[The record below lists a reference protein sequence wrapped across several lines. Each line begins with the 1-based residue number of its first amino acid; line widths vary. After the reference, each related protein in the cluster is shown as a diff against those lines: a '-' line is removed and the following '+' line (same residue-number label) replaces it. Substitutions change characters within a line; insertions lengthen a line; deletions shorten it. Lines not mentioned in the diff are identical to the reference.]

1 MPGWREEF
9 LAGIREAEQKHPANH
24 ELVVACSQLAD
35 RVSALEAEKAALL
48 IQQQAA
54 SSSTPSRSTSRDPKG
69 KDPTSE
75 PLDPSNDTPLV
86 AKLRLELAEALRAR
100 GQFNARLQTAED
112 ELARLRTKTTSDG
125 KTLQELA
132 SERKLLARKLRDR
145 EEELRAKSKLL
156 ADVQDELAVLNM
168 QLDQVEKNLKIKESE
183 NRELVERFMKRVA
196 QEADAMNLASEPLF
210 AKKRSK

>member
-1 MPGWREEF
+1 
-9 LAGIREAEQKHPANH
+9 
-24 ELVVACSQLAD
+24 
-35 RVSALEAEKAALL
+35 
-48 IQQQAA
+48 
-54 SSSTPSRSTSRDPKG
+54 
-69 KDPTSE
+69 
-75 PLDPSNDTPLV
+75 LDTNNETPLV

-100 GQFNARLQTAED
+100 GQFSTRLQTAGD

-125 KTLQELA
+125 KSLQELA

-168 QLDQVEKNLKIKESE
+168 QLDQVEKNLKIKEAE
-183 NRELVERFMKRVA
+183 NKELVERFMKRVA